1 MEKKDRL
8 LGFFGD
14 KFHKNVFLV
23 CLITSIVLLL
33 VSWVMP
39 PAWVIDPSVL
49 KGVAEL
55 FAFAALAEFGAAI
68 DRGHSASIS
77 HGNTTVT
84 ISPEDEIPSPEEYEE
99 EDRVQSEEEA

>member
-1 MEKKDRL
+1 MDEKL
-8 LGFFGD
+8 NTFFGGR
-14 KFHKNVFLV
+14 FHKRVFLI
-23 CLITSIVLLL
+23 CLMVSIVLLL

-84 ISPEDEIPSPEEYEE
+84 ISPEDEVPSPEQYEE
-99 EDRVQSEEEA
+99 EEPVEDYEA

>member
-1 MEKKDRL
+1 MDEKL
-8 LGFFGD
+8 NTFFGGR
-14 KFHKNVFLV
+14 FHKRVFLI
-23 CLITSIVLLL
+23 CLMVSIILLI

-77 HGNTTVT
+77 HGNTT
-84 ISPEDEIPSPEEYEE
+84 IEIKKEDEEETGD
-99 EDRVQSEEEA
+99 EDRPEQEAE